1 MNLLKASCIMDT
13 RVSNQLPPMP
23 VSNTRIDPPSVRSAV
38 PTDLPVPAAI
48 SAQVGSEQ
56 TRWSRSNRKDG
67 PEAGLL
73 PRSESSFELDRET
86 GDLIYKVID
95 PESRTTVMQYP
106 YESTLRLRAY
116 IRAEDDLP
124 RK

>member
-1 MNLLKASCIMDT
+1 MDT
-13 RVSNQLPPMP
+13 RVSNQMPPMP
-23 VSNTRIDPPSVRSAV
+23 VSSARIDAAPVRAAV
-38 PTDLPVPAAI
+38 VTDLPVPAAV

-56 TRWSRSNRKDG
+56 TRWSRNNRKDEA
-67 PEAGLL
+67 EAGLL